1 MRKMKLDKKD
11 FKLIEYMQENGRES
25 IRNIAKDLSLKPTSV
40 FTRLKKL
47 EKEGIIEKYSAVI
60 SKEKLGYNVIGFVLI
75 TYKKSHL
82 SQEELA
88 LKLKKFNQILE
99 VHIIAGEWD
108 LLLKIVEK
116 DIQSLGEFITN
127 KLRNIPEIEKTET
140 LIVLKT
146 LKETNNIKIFEE

>member
-1 MRKMKLDKKD
+1 MKLDKKD

>member
-1 MRKMKLDKKD
+1 MKLDKKD
-11 FKLIEYMQENGRES
+11 LRLIEYIQENGRAS
-25 IRNIAKDLSLKPTSV
+25 IRKIAKDLGLKPTSV

-60 SKEKLGYNVIGFVLI
+60 SREKLGYNVVGFVLI

-108 LLLKIVEK
+108 LLVKIVEK
-116 DIQSLGEFITN
+116 DIKSLGEFITN

-146 LKETNNIKIFEE
+146 VKESNNLSVFEE